1 MPTFGAMMKQSAQM
15 TADVQAA
22 YPQDPQDP
30 QYPQGP
36 VVPGGRRRLAG
47 AVRPTPGPRVQRP
60 DRPTAR
66 MTG

>member
-1 MPTFGAMMKQSAQM
+1 M

-36 VVPGGRRRLAG
+36 VVPGGGVVAG
-47 AVRPTPGPRVQRP
+47 GSPVPSGPPPVPEFSDPIGPPPG
-60 DRPTAR
+60 
-66 MTG
+66 